1 MVIEMKQISN
11 PPNATSMMATAR
23 SFGNYDLAAAFA
35 DLIDNSISANA
46 TIINLIADYRE
57 GRNCIFRIRD
67 NGSGMNR
74 DELEVAMRPASKN
87 PEEAREKSDLG
98 RFGWGLKSASFSQCR
113 ILTVI
118 SRKGTEINAARWDLD
133 KIDDWS
139 MGQAQGND
147 AEILLSEQFLKNGTE
162 IIWENCDRITEGFSI
177 EEDRFNELV
186 ISAKNKL
193 SLIFHRFIEAKS
205 GSKNKLQLTLN
216 GVDLEAIDQFC
227 KNNLATQ
234 ARASDTL
241 RIDGKEIKTQAYILP
256 NYNKLSEL
264 EYNIAGGE
272 EGYLRNQGFYVY
284 RNKRLL
290 IYGTWFNLIKH
301 GELSKLVRIQVDIP
315 NSLDE
320 IWKITVDKSDA
331 QLPSKLRKRMKNLVE
346 NFKISS
352 SRVVRTKGARLDQG
366 SDDIWERY
374 VNKGTTKF
382 QINRKNILIS
392 TFKKKFDDDQNL
404 IEAIFKLI
412 ENRLPFESIGKEIAM
427 NHVNVLQG
435 PSTYNDAKTIYKRLM
450 EFLIDQH
457 NINTAEKLSELI
469 SSMDTFNEDKKI
481 AKEIIDE
488 LYN

>member
-1 MVIEMKQISN
+1 MIEMKQISN

-46 TIINLIADYRE
+46 TIINLIADYR
-57 GRNCIFRIRD
+57 GGHNCIFRIRD

-87 PEEAREKSDLG
+87 PEETREKSDLG

-118 SRKGTEINAARWDLD
+118 SRKGTDINAARWDLD

-193 SLIFHRFIEAKS
+193 SLIFHRFLEAKS
-205 GSKNKLQLTLN
+205 GSSVKLQLTLN
-216 GVDLEAIDQFC
+216 GNDVKPIDPFC

-234 ARASDTL
+234 AIDSDTL
-241 RIDGKEIKTQAYILP
+241 DIDGKEIKTQAYILP
-256 NYNKLSEL
+256 NYNKLSEI

-284 RNKRLL
+284 RNQRLL
-290 IYGTWFNLIKH
+290 IHGTWFNLIKH
-301 GELSKLVRIQVDIP
+301 GELSKLVRVQIDIP

-346 NFKISS
+346 NFKNSS
-352 SRVVRTKGARLDQG
+352 SRVVRTKGARLDNG

-392 TFKKKFDDDQNL
+392 TFKNRFKDDQNL
-404 IEAIFKLI
+404 IETIFKLV
-412 ENRLPFESIGKEIAM
+412 ESRLPFETIGKEIAM
-427 NHVNVLQG
+427 NHINVLQG
-435 PSTYNDAKTIYKRLM
+435 HSTQDDFKNVAKP
-450 EFLIDQH
+450 LINLLKKELD
-457 NINTAEKLSELI
+457 ITSESELI
-469 SSMDTFNEDKKI
+469 DKALSNDVFKREEEI
-481 AKEIIDE
+481 VKELIRDIFK
-488 LYN
+488 